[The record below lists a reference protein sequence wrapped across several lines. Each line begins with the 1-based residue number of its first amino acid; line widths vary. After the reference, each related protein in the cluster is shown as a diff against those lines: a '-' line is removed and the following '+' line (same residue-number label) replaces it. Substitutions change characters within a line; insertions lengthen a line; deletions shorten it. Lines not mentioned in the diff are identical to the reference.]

1 MMQPFSALHH
11 GYSQKLNISEIEGGS
26 FALNM
31 AFLGA
36 FKVACGSGSDATIT
50 AHDGS
55 QTAVRLDL
63 HAANCEGGLPL
74 QTWYARWKLRPG
86 SEVAV
91 RFSNQGAITL
101 APLDIS
107 GNNVEDFPKTP
118 NRDRTVEMKVLNKIL
133 YGPPG
138 TGKTFSTAKIAV
150 EICDG
155 SFAAS
160 REELMRRYDDL
171 QREGRIRFVT
181 FHQSYSYEDFVEGLR
196 PEIKDGQITYRVR
209 PGIFREACDAA
220 RRSRLVK
227 PGLAGKR
234 LNDRAFY
241 KMSLGRADTPEGNA
255 LFQECIEEGVIKLGW
270 GEDIDFT
277 DCKTPEDIK
286 QTVKNER
293 PDIVKPDSQAQFV
306 RVFKLDVKVGDIIIA
321 SYGNSAFQA
330 VGEVI
335 GEYEFRETGS
345 VHQTKPV
352 RWLAVFEG
360 GRSLSDIYNRDF
372 VQRALHRIENAD
384 LKFDALQKLLDEQ
397 ASAATQS
404 FVLII
409 DEINRAN
416 ISKVFGELIT
426 LIEDDKR
433 EGSTNAIKVK
443 LPYSGDELAVPSNL
457 YLVGTMN
464 TADRS
469 IALLD
474 TALRRRFDFEELQ
487 PEPELLPKIENGQ
500 LDLAALLR
508 SLNERIE
515 FVYDRDHTI
524 GHAYLINVKTL
535 SQLEVVFRRKIIPL
549 LQEYFYEDLSKVRQV
564 LNDNSGNFIESL
576 SAAPSGFDDVTGQ
589 EAGARYRVR
598 GNAFPIES
606 YLSIYR

>member
-1 MMQPFSALHH
+1 MMQPFKALEH
-11 GYSQKLNISEIEGGS
+11 GYSQKLTLSEIEGGS

-31 AFLGA
+31 AFLHA
-36 FKVACGSGSDATIT
+36 FKVACGSGSDAKVV
-50 AHDGS
+50 AQDGS
-55 QTAVRLDL
+55 QMAVRLDL
-63 HAANCEGGLPL
+63 LSANCDGGIPL
-74 QTWYARWKLRPG
+74 KSWYARWKVRPG

-91 RFSNQGAITL
+91 RFLNEGVITL
-101 APLDIS
+101 APIDESGIS
-107 GNNVEDFPKTP
+107 EEYYLKTP
-118 NRDRTVEMKVLNKIL
+118 GRDRTDNMRAINRIL

-138 TGKTFSTAKIAV
+138 TGKTFKTANIAV
-150 EICDG
+150 DICDG
-155 SFAAS
+155 SCPAS
-160 REELMRRYDDL
+160 REELMRRYEDL
-171 QREGRIRFVT
+171 HREGRIRFVT

-196 PEIKDGQITYRVR
+196 PEIEDGQITYRVR

-227 PGLAGKR
+227 PGLTGKR
-234 LNDRAFY
+234 LNERAFY
-241 KMSLGRADTPEGNA
+241 KMSLGRAGTPEGNA
-255 LFQECIEEGVIKLGW
+255 LFKECIEQGVIQLGW
-270 GEDIDFT
+270 GEDIDFS

-286 QTVKNER
+286 QAVERER

-330 VGEVI
+330 IGEVI

-345 VHQTKPV
+345 IHQTRPV

-360 GRSLSDIYNRDF
+360 SRPLTDIYDRDF
-372 VQRALHRIENAD
+372 VQRTLHRIEHTG

-397 ASAATQS
+397 AGVATQS

-416 ISKVFGELIT
+416 ISKVFGEVIT

-474 TALRRRFDFEELQ
+474 SALRRRFDFEELQ
-487 PEPELLPKIENGQ
+487 PEPELLPKIENSQ

-524 GHAYLINVKTL
+524 GHAYFIHVKTL
-535 SQLEVVFRRKIIPL
+535 RQLEVVFRRRIIPL

-564 LNDNSGNFIESL
+564 LNDNSGSFIESL
-576 SAAPSGFDDVTGQ
+576 SSAPSGFDDVTGQ
-589 EAGARYRVR
+589 EAGTRYRVR
-598 GNAFPIES
+598 VSAFPIES